1 MPRVSG
7 LHLQF
12 KRRGD
17 EIGCVFLIDVLIHT
31 GDVTYESLEIVGAH
45 EDQFEHYES
54 IVEGFQVGV
63 ERVVQRT
70 AIHSKYQI
78 KHGNPR
84 EHLLFQGISV
94 HVDLEFR
101 KVIRA
106 LPERVIFVIQLH
118 LRFGHPVL
126 VFVDHLVK
134 AGKTESGK
142 RQALDLFQHP
152 FLDVLDEFIQTYRAR
167 DHIQNFFR
175 EGYSVDHYIGRRS
188 NVFAV

>member
-1 MPRVSG
+1 MPRVSR
-7 LHLQF
+7 LHLKF
-12 KRRGD
+12 KSRGD
-17 EIGCVFLIDVLIHT
+17 EIRGVFLIGVLIHPGEFADET
-31 GDVTYESLEIVGAH
+31 LKIVGAH

-70 AIHSKYQI
+70 AIPSKYQI
-78 KHGNPR
+78 INGNPR

-134 AGKTESGK
+134 TGKTESGK

-175 EGYSVDHYIGRRS
+175 EGYSVDHYIGHRC
-188 NVFAV
+188 NVLAV